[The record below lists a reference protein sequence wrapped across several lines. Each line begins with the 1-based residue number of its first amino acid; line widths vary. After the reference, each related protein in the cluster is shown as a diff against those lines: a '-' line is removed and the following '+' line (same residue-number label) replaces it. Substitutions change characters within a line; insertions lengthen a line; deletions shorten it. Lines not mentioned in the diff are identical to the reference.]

1 MMENLI
7 VQKVIAGKVS
17 EFLYFIETY
26 KDMAFTIAFRITNSR
41 EDAEEIVQDSFLK
54 AYKSLDTFRMESKFS
69 TWYYKIVVN
78 IALSVVRA
86 RRNVI
91 SGIETFHD
99 IEIRE
104 VESVYQKLE
113 QSDQKKYIH
122 MALDR
127 LGDED
132 RLLLTLY
139 YLNENTIDEVATITG
154 LKRENV
160 KMKIHRARNKM
171 YGKLAKVIDLKTNKL
186 L

>member
-1 MMENLI
+1 MENLI

-17 EFLYFIETY
+17 EFLYFIDTY
-26 KDMAFTIAFRITNSR
+26 KDMAFTIAYRITNNR

-54 AYKSLDTFRMESKFS
+54 AYKSLDKFKMESKFS

-78 IALSVVRA
+78 SSLSAVRA
-86 RRNVI
+86 RKNFI
-91 SGIETFHD
+91 SGTEIFHD
-99 IEIRE
+99 TEIGE
-104 VESVYQKLE
+104 VDLAYQKLE
-113 QSDQKKYIH
+113 QSDQKRYIN

-154 LKRENV
+154 LKKENI

-171 YGKLAKVIDLKTNKL
+171 YRELAKIIDLKTNKL